1 VAIEDGLVLARA
13 LREHATVGEA
23 FAAFERLRR
32 ERVERIVAWGA
43 RGSSDKMPG
52 PFGRLARDLMLRLLF
67 RFVITEQSLGWM
79 YDYRV
84 AWDEPAAE
92 RLTRSATPESQAA

>member
-1 VAIEDGLVLARA
+1 
-13 LREHATVGEA
+13 
-23 FAAFERLRR
+23 
-32 ERVERIVAWGA
+32 
-43 RGSSDKMPG
+43 
-52 PFGRLARDLMLRLLF
+52 MLRLLF